1 MISNK
6 IINKYIIFLFV
17 IALLC
22 SFIPLTDNGHTIAQ
36 ASEEFNFETNPIEK
50 DLLGATVDGKAFNFD
65 DFPKDEKGSA
75 TVLTLVEYGYSAS
88 SNKDFGLYLYVYN
101 PTGNPISN
109 LSGPASQN
117 KVNICIERDAYG
129 EASQYDLH
137 VLSYLDS
144 TDDKLFYKFKIV
156 QKDIGD
162 GKTLYDTLAPNERK
176 YDIIE
181 IELKSVGADGSNNAI
196 SYDVGFRYSYK
207 GYQKGYDD
215 SAKDNSTIACT
226 VSKNLERLNLD
237 VYHTVYRTN
246 SSDKGSYYKNQ
257 INSCWFAIPNEV
269 YSAYEHIDYIKANW
283 WEFYTKLAFVTNNKS
298 VYESLLKGTKTN
310 NINSVNRDFYSL
322 RYGYQRA
329 SDFSEYIDSAI
340 YDWGYN
346 VLPDT
351 EVYGVYQAIRR
362 YDSIESMIPLA
373 FYDEDLNVDI
383 DTVRTYFNSYKND
396 LGNGYIDVN
405 GREISKDLF
414 DLNYTD
420 DGFNQGYNLKEI
432 KFGDTFDLISYA
444 DSHSAWERFID
455 YGWTQPL
462 NEDSLKDLEY
472 IKVVE
477 DDDFSF
483 ETISDDLLIGKSE
496 AQSFYDFYTAHK
508 KTHKVVLL
516 RFGVSDDYWSHNV
529 EVFEYTN
536 ENNYIDTNSI
546 INSAEEGSSYPA
558 YIANERVYLDFDII
572 QINFM
577 KDGKS
582 IAIPVSS
589 SPNDSIGGIEQPED
603 ESFDN
608 TLNNLKDD
616 IDDSLNDLIEK
627 LKTWFD
633 SLFDSLSDSMQSFLE
648 ILKWIGIGLA
658 CVLVLVLLGWLISWL
673 VKLFKPINKAINKA
687 KKRSRKRKSSSS
699 KKSNNRVKPPR
710 I

>member
-6 IINKYIIFLFV
+6 FINKYIIFLFV

-22 SFIPLTDNGHTIAQ
+22 SFIPLMDNGHTIAQ
-36 ASEEFNFETNPIEK
+36 ASEEFNFESNPIEK

-65 DFPKDEKGSA
+65 DYPKDENGSA

-156 QKDIGD
+156 QKDIGN

-196 SYDVGFRYSYK
+196 SYDVGFRFSYK

-226 VSKNLERLNLD
+226 VSKNLERINFD
-237 VYHTVYRTN
+237 VHHTVYRTN
-246 SSDKGSYYKNQ
+246 SSNKGSYYKNQ
-257 INSCWFAIPNEV
+257 VNSCWFAIPNEV
-269 YSAYEHIDYIKANW
+269 FNKYDNIDFIKATW
-283 WEFYTKLAFVTNNKS
+283 WEYYTKLMLCTNNSDLSYYFRPYTKIPVSGDTTINDKYLSLAYGVDSTISGSGLNSFTTTIIEWAYNMLKVDSTAFSITS
-298 VYESLLKGTKTN
+298 VN
-310 NINSVNRDFYSL
+310 NSCSFIPFVFMQNDEGLVDSSIVSDYINSYSN
-322 RYGYQRA
+322 
-329 SDFSEYIDSAI
+329 E
-340 YDWGYN
+340 
-346 VLPDT
+346 
-351 EVYGVYQAIRR
+351 
-362 YDSIESMIPLA
+362 
-373 FYDEDLNVDI
+373 
-383 DTVRTYFNSYKND
+383 
-396 LGNGYIDVN
+396 LGNGTIDCN
-405 GREISKDLF
+405 GRNISNDLF
-414 DLNYTD
+414 EDYVSNGHTR
-420 DGFNQGYNLKEI
+420 GENIKEI
-432 KFGDTFDLISYA
+432 KFGDTFDLISYSENR
-444 DSHSAWERFID
+444 DWFDRFLD

-462 NEDSLKDLEY
+462 NEDSLEGLER
-472 IKVVE
+472 IKIVE
-477 DDDFSF
+477 DDDFSL
-483 ETISDDLLIGKSE
+483 ETLSEDLLIGRSE
-496 AQSFYDFYTAHK
+496 ERSFYDFYTAHK
-508 KTHKVVLL
+508 NTHKVILL
-516 RFGVSDDYWSHNV
+516 RFGITDDYFAHNV
-529 EVFEYTN
+529 RAIVGKGVTSILS
-536 ENNYIDTNSI
+536 IDEQDGG
-546 INSAEEGSSYPA
+546 AGPA
-558 YIANERVYLDFDII
+558 YIAQETVYLDFNII

-589 SPNDSIGGIEQPED
+589 SPNDSIGGMEPSED

-608 TLNNLKDD
+608 TLKNLKDD
-616 IDDSLNDLIEK
+616 IDDSLNDLLNDLIEK
-627 LKTWFD
+627 IKTW
-633 SLFDSLSDSMQSFLE
+633 FDSLSDSMQSFLE
-648 ILKWIGIGLA
+648 ILKWIGIGLVG
-658 CVLVLVLLGWLISWL
+658 VLVLVLLGWLISWL
-673 VKLFKPINKAINKA
+673 AKLFKPINKVINKA
-687 KKRSRKRKSSSS
+687 KKKSRKRKSSSS
-699 KKSNNRVKPPR
+699 KKRNNRVKPPR

>member
-22 SFIPLTDNGHTIAQ
+22 SFIPLMDNGHTIAQ

-196 SYDVGFRYSYK
+196 SYDVGFRFSYK

-246 SSDKGSYYKNQ
+246 SSDEGSYYKNQ

-269 YSAYEHIDYIKANW
+269 YYKYSHIDYIKATW
-283 WEFYTKLAFVTNNKS
+283 WEYYTKLMLCTNSSKLYSYFEPYSKIYVNGDTLVDNKHL
-298 VYESLLKGTKTN
+298 SLA
-310 NINSVNRDFYSL
+310 
-322 RYGYQRA
+322 YG
-329 SDFSEYIDSAI
+329 IDSTISGSGLNSFTTTAI
-340 YDWGYN
+340 EWAYN
-346 VLPDT
+346 MQKV
-351 EVYGVYQAIRR
+351 
-362 YDSIESMIPLA
+362 DSTASSITSVENLCSFIP
-373 FYDEDLNVDI
+373 FVFPQNDEGSVDSSI
-383 DTVRTYFNSYKND
+383 VTDYINTYSND
-396 LGNGYIDVN
+396 LGHGYIECN
-405 GREISKDLF
+405 GRNISKDLF
-414 DLNYTD
+414 EDYVTD
-420 DGFNQGYNLKEI
+420 GHTRGENVKEI
-432 KFGDTFDLISYA
+432 KFGDTFDLISYD
-444 DSHSAWERFID
+444 DSHSAWERFLD

-483 ETISDDLLIGKSE
+483 QTISDDLLIGKTE
-496 AQSFYDFYTAHK
+496 AQSFYDFYTAYK
-508 KTHKVVLL
+508 KTHKVILL
-516 RFGVSDDYWSHNV
+516 RFGVTNDYFSHNV
-529 EVFEYTN
+529 RAIVGEGVTSILS
-536 ENNYIDTNSI
+536 IDEQDGG
-546 INSAEEGSSYPA
+546 AGPA
-558 YIANERVYLDFDII
+558 YIAQETVYLDFNII

-589 SPNDSIGGIEQPED
+589 SPNDSIGGMEPSED

-608 TLNNLKDD
+608 TLKNLKDD
-616 IDDSLNDLIEK
+616 IDDSLNDLLNDLIEK
-627 LKTWFD
+627 IKTW
-633 SLFDSLSDSMQSFLE
+633 FDSLSDSMQSFLE

-658 CVLVLVLLGWLISWL
+658 GVLVLVLLGWLISWL
-673 VKLFKPINKAINKA
+673 VKLFKPINKVINKA
-687 KKRSRKRKSSSS
+687 KKKSRKRKSSSS
-699 KKSNNRVKPPR
+699 KKRNNRVKPPR